1 MKYDDFLKRV
11 GERTGA
17 TSPDEAEQ
25 TAVTV
30 LQVLSERLAGGESK
44 DLLSQLPKEL
54 REGVRPVPEGE
65 PLDPDEFVERVAS
78 ELGISPEEARERV
91 RGVFDVLRDAVTP
104 GELED
109 VLSQLDRE
117 YAELIG

>member
-25 TAVTV
+25 TAMTV
-30 LQVLSERLAGGESK
+30 LQVLSERLAGGEPK

-54 REGVRPVPEGE
+54 KEQVLPVPEAE

-78 ELGISPEEARERV
+78 ELGISTEEARERV

>member
-54 REGVRPVPEGE
+54 KERVRPVPEAE